1 MGHLLVALKRKIVVK
16 LNTPICDFGWKA
28 PEFSLKDA
36 DGKSFIMS
44 EHLGK
49 NGLLIAFICNHC
61 PYVKAIA
68 DRLAMDADKLM
79 AEGVNVLAIM
89 SNDYFSYPED
99 SPENMKLFAK
109 KHNFAFPYLL
119 DDDQIVARSFGAVC
133 TPDFFGFNKIGEL
146 QYRGRI
152 DNLGMGVSS
161 NRDPELL
168 VAMLQIANTG
178 NGPKEQVA
186 SIGCSIKWKK

>member
-1 MGHLLVALKRKIVVK
+1 MAK
-16 LNTPICDFGWKA
+16 LNTPVCDFGWKA
-28 PEFSLKDA
+28 PEFSLKDV

-49 NGLLIAFICNHC
+49 KGLLIAFICNHC

-79 AEGVNVLAIM
+79 AEGINVLAIM
-89 SNDYFSYPED
+89 SNDYVSYPED

-119 DDDQIVARSFGAVC
+119 DADQIVARSFGAVC
-133 TPDFFGFNKIGEL
+133 TPDFFGFNKFGEL

-161 NRDPELL
+161 NREPELL
-168 VAMLQIANTG
+168 EAMLQIANTG

-186 SIGCSIKWKK
+186 SIGCSIKWKT